1 MQSFWTLFCS
11 CITKAISMTAE
22 KFTDEGLLDV
32 DVKDIVVSHAEE
44 TLKGKDYDA
53 TVVSLL
59 CSARLD
65 PYLIAEVFERGK
77 GCCGF
82 NMWK

>member
-1 MQSFWTLFCS
+1 MNSCSAS
-11 CITKAISMTAE
+11 CITKAISMTAK

-32 DVKDIVVSHAEE
+32 DVKDIVVFTCRRNTE
-44 TLKGKDYDA
+44 KGKDYDA
-53 TVVSLL
+53 TVISLL